1 MKKKMFVLIPML
13 TLSTISCM
21 TVFAKESAES
31 VTEISIEDEKDID
44 DIYTFTLNGDTYTLP
59 CAVTEFTDNGWNFG
73 NGTLDANT
81 YARTFGYY
89 EDAQENIVF
98 EVANLTDEKDVD
110 LNKLIVVGIQVSQD
124 NIAEDGYEFET
135 TDGIIPGMTTDEI
148 KKVYGEPTYEH
159 ETYMEYCFMERYE
172 TEGLRSFGNM
182 YAGED
187 AFTLYMD
194 DEEDRD
200 VVTRVSLE
208 YFGTETEEN

>member
-1 MKKKMFVLIPML
+1 MKKKMFALIPML

-21 TVFAKESAES
+21 TVFAKESAEP

-59 CAVTEFTDNGWNFG
+59 CAVTEFTDNGWNLE

-81 YARTFGYY
+81 YARIFGYY
-89 EDAQENIVF
+89 EDAQESIVF

-200 VVTRVSLE
+200 IVTRVSLE

>member
-13 TLSTISCM
+13 TLSMISCM
-21 TVFAKESAES
+21 TVFAKESTEL
-31 VTEISIEDEKDID
+31 VTESNIEDEKDID

-59 CAVTEFTDNGWNFG
+59 CAVTEFTDNGWNFE

-81 YARTFGYY
+81 YARVFGYY
-89 EDAQENIVF
+89 EDNQESITF
-98 EVANLTDEKDVD
+98 EVANLTDEKDVE
-110 LNKLIVVGIQVSQD
+110 LSKLMVVGVQVSQK
-124 NIAEDGYEFET
+124 NTVEDGYEFET

-148 KKVYGEPTYEH
+148 KKVYGEPKYEH

-172 TEGLRSFGNM
+172 TEGIRSLGNM

-194 DEEDRD
+194 EEEDI
-200 VVTRVSLE
+200 VTRVSLE
-208 YFGTETEEN
+208 YFGTETKEIL